1 MGKYRLKSKQK
12 GSVITLMEVDTEC
25 QAWYIQADDRNA
37 ALQVLKAMS
46 DEIRCL
52 RNIYLNGDDVTEE
65 VCPLLMTIGDA
76 SLPEE
81 EFSEMYGAG
90 NPDGGMDMHRTEY
103 SPEGEADSEPV
114 FKLPS
119 IRDVQAAM
127 AAAPPVEDRPA
138 LSQTAG
144 ISFSSEL
151 PSLESVLPAS
161 AFQLSASGEK
171 RTDGILLGRSHIKG
185 KISDIST
192 IREEQGGI
200 VVQGTVIDC
209 ECRDLRENR
218 CLFTM
223 KLADETDGI
232 LCKKFFE
239 KKEDAQKLTGVKK
252 NMTVK
257 VRGNVQL
264 DKFTGGLVLN
274 ISQMEQGKEKEINH
288 EDMAEIPR
296 VELHLHTKMSL
307 DGLIDNCL
315 LYTSPSPRD

>member
-90 NPDGGMDMHRTEY
+90 NSDGGMDMHRTED

-200 VVQGTVIDC
+200 VVQGTVIGC
-209 ECRDLRENR
+209 ECRELRENR

-232 LCKKFFE
+232 LCKKFL
-239 KKEDAQKLTGVKK
+239 KRRKTHK
-252 NMTVK
+252 
-257 VRGNVQL
+257 
-264 DKFTGGLVLN
+264 
-274 ISQMEQGKEKEINH
+274 S
-288 EDMAEIPR
+288 
-296 VELHLHTKMSL
+296 
-307 DGLIDNCL
+307 
-315 LYTSPSPRD
+315 